1 MLLDNRTLLFSLML
15 ISGLMALSMAVV
27 VRKDERDGLSK
38 WSAAISLETLA
49 WLLIALR
56 GSITDVLS
64 ITVANII
71 MASAQGLKLAAIYE
85 YRRLHCP
92 RWQYL
97 VPVTLAVVLFGGLP
111 YNAVTERLV
120 LGSLFYCFQLSLMLR
135 VLHSDRESH
144 TGHAWGLIFYSFW
157 AMMAM
162 LLARGTVA
170 AFTHIEFA
178 STPTSIAPNPIQL
191 GVFICIM
198 SFALMGSLGFVLM
211 IKERSDRE
219 IRTLAMTDMLTKIF
233 NRRAF
238 MIQAE
243 KELAAAERSGLP
255 LSFLMIDIDH
265 FKQVNDQYGHAA
277 GDAALVGIA
286 DVLSANLRK
295 QDTLGRYGGEEF
307 CALLPGTDAAGAM
320 ALAEKLRVE
329 VAMTRVHLQET
340 SLALTISV
348 GISVWERERGSS
360 DSRTLLEAADQALYQ
375 AKSRGRNRCVME
387 LKVAPALRKA
397 DLANIS
403 AA

>member
-27 VRKDERDGLSK
+27 VRNEERDGLRK
-38 WSAAISLETLA
+38 WAAAVSLETLA

-64 ITVANII
+64 ITAANII

-97 VPVTLAVVLFGGLP
+97 LPVALAAALFGSLP
-111 YNAVTERLV
+111 YTAVTERLV

-135 VLHSDRESH
+135 VLHADRESH

-157 AMMAM
+157 AMMGM
-162 LLARGTVA
+162 LLARGIAA
-170 AFTHIEFA
+170 AFTDIEFA
-178 STPTSIAPNPIQL
+178 ATPTSIAPNPIQL

-219 IRTLAMTDMLTKIF
+219 IRTLAMTDMLTRIF

-255 LSFLMIDIDH
+255 LGFLMIDIDH
-265 FKQVNDQYGHAA
+265 FKPVNDQYGHAA
-277 GDAALVGIA
+277 GDAALVRIA
-286 DVLSANLRK
+286 EVLSANLRK

-307 CALLPGTDAAGAM
+307 CALLPGTDAQGAM
-320 ALAEKLRVE
+320 ALAEKLRLE
-329 VAMTRVHLQET
+329 VAMTRIHLDEAA
-340 SLALTISV
+340 LALTISV
-348 GISVWERERGSS
+348 GISVWGRERGSS
-360 DSRTLLEAADQALYQ
+360 DSRILLDAADQALYQ

-387 LKVAPALRKA
+387 LQAATPPRRTDVAGIA
-397 DLANIS
+397 
-403 AA
+403 